1 MIEPCVDD
9 FFVGIGDINSSFLPK
24 VEPLTT
30 SAPIPPPKSAVP
42 NGSASSSK
50 EAKTIGVDTSPVLPS
65 AEEEER
71 DVAELQATALLTQN
85 NAVLEAQLEERPLAK
100 KQEELQEHEV
110 EIQKHQ
116 VQKAETPTTVPVQE
130 PSPTSQKLPK
140 KALLKNDDY
149 ELIRVGTVRMQRI
162 PLF

>member
-1 MIEPCVDD
+1 M
-9 FFVGIGDINSSFLPK
+9 
-24 VEPLTT
+24 
-30 SAPIPPPKSAVP
+30 
-42 NGSASSSK
+42 
-50 EAKTIGVDTSPVLPS
+50 DTSPVLPS
-65 AEEEER
+65 AEEDER

-130 PSPTSQKLPK
+130 PSPTPQKLPK

-149 ELIRVGTVRMQRI
+149 ELIRVGKVRMQHSFFFF
-162 PLF
+162 LKKK